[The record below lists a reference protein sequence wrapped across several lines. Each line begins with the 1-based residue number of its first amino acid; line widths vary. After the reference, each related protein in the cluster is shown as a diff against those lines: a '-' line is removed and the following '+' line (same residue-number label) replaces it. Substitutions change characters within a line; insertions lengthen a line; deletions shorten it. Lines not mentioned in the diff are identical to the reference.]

1 MAPAA
6 GRRVP
11 GRSLAGRRDSAA
23 PPIAAIL
30 GPTASGKSE
39 LAMAIATRLP
49 IEILVADS
57 RQLFRG
63 LSVGTAYGAFPDS
76 TSMRRTFPSRFSFD
90 CGFRLMPSMP
100 TPM

>member
-39 LAMAIATRLP
+39 LAMALATWLP

-63 LSVGTAYGAFPDS
+63 LSVGTAKPSSAD
-76 TSMRRTFPSRFSFD
+76 RRAVRRGSEHR
-90 CGFRLMPSMP
+90 R
-100 TPM
+100 